1 MRIGRQALAV
11 YFLAEVVHLL
21 FADPAFHVGAGVDAG
36 RGVALEEDQVAAVL
50 LGRRLEEV
58 VEADVIEGRAGGE
71 GADVAAQVGI
81 LQVGAHHHGQSIP
94 AHQRANAA
102 FHEQIARHACFVV
115 QRDGVAIRCGDRIG
129 QLGTTAGGQ
138 FA

>member
-11 YFLAEVVHLL
+11 HFLAEVVHLV
-21 FADPAFHVGAGVDAG
+21 FVDAAFEEGAGVDTG
-36 RGVALEEDQVAAVL
+36 GGVALIEDQVAAVL

-58 VEADVIEGRAGGE
+58 VEANVVQGGTGGE
-71 GADVAAQVGI
+71 ARNVAAQVRVF
-81 LQVGAHHHGQSIP
+81 QVGAHHHGQRVP
-94 AHQRANAA
+94 THQRANAA
-102 FHEQIARHACFVV
+102 FHEQVARHACFVGH
-115 QRDGVAIRCGDRIG
+115 RDGVAIRCGDRIG